1 MRIKQPIKQRW
12 KIVLGVSGV
21 FILLAIYSYLSYR
34 QHVKNPTDTTMPNFS
49 QLMDGIKMVTA
60 PRENALQAAFG
71 VVEETSSNPIVRFW
85 TQSWKTMIVQD
96 AWATYS
102 RLVKGLVWG
111 CVLSMILGTLMGCFD
126 GLASF
131 LLPTLSF
138 LSKVPGTAMLAVFFV
153 LTGTGETMFIAMI
166 GFGILPT
173 LTQSIYLSARD
184 DLHHEEIDKAY
195 TLGASNL
202 EVIWEVVFPQILPK
216 ILDNIRLQLGPA
228 MVFLIAAE
236 MLVGQVGMGYQ
247 VRMQQRLLHMNVV
260 YDYLFILGA
269 TGLLMDNG
277 MLSFRQW
284 WCPWFDRDR

>member
-269 TGLLMDNG
+269 TGLLMDKG